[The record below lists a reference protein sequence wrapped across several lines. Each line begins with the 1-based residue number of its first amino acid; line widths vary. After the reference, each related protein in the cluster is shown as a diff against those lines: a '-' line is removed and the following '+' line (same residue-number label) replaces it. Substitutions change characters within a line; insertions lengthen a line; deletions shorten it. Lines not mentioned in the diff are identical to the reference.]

1 MSKYSRRG
9 ENSKRGIVKTP
20 PADGRQEVRVLDGV
34 NKSMRVKPS
43 NLSYEPREVS
53 SLTVPDLRGC
63 LALSGVSE
71 KKLRG
76 ADKDDLRRM
85 LEDVAGSPEAV
96 ARLVARANEPADPP
110 PKRTSRAGSGSCVA
124 GGGRGGGGGSASGA
138 VTASDYNLGGVS
150 TSALR
155 EGAERMASMDPAQLK
170 QQAAAMRAMGPAGMR
185 ATNPAMANMSDVQIW
200 QVRQSK
206 SKRRKCANPCSR
218 FALAWT

>member
-124 GGGRGGGGGSASGA
+124 GGGRGGGSASGA
-138 VTASDYNLGGVS
+138 VTANDYNLGGVS

-155 EGAERMASMDPAQLK
+155 EGAERMASMDSAQLR

-218 FALAWT
+218 FALAWI